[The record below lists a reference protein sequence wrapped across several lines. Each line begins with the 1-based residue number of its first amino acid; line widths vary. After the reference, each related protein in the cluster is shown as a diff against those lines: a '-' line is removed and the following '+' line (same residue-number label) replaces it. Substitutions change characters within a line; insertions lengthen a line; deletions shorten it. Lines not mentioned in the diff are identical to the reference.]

1 MINEIS
7 KKNLQNTLAEMV
19 TSMLC
24 HKSSSKSHEQ
34 GTSQLKVLNNG
45 MCTKA
50 CITRTMCQEAQPS
63 LQLVMICTTSH
74 VIKSHP
80 LTQQKGEKRKQ
91 KEKMTKTYKKGKRYI
106 I

>member
-1 MINEIS
+1 
-7 KKNLQNTLAEMV
+7 MV

-24 HKSSSKSHEQ
+24 HKSSSKSHKSKEQ
-34 GTSQLKVLNNG
+34 ANLKVLNNG

-74 VIKSHP
+74 VIKSRP

-91 KEKMTKTYKKGKRYI
+91 KEKKTKTYKKGKRYI